1 MDMDKSPVDESFRL
15 GTTVFEIM
23 LEDPNLQVAG
33 TIVIIDLADLT
44 IVQQARLI
52 SPSLAW
58 HLSNII
64 QVWRGRVQYEIDAC
78 YVILELEILIMFK
91 NKFERL
97 FRRTCN

>member
-1 MDMDKSPVDESFRL
+1 MDMDRSPVDESFRL
-15 GTTVFEIM
+15 GTTVFEVM
-23 LEDPNLQVAG
+23 LEDPNLQVVG

-64 QVWRGRVQYEIDAC
+64 QVLGVEWEGGWHLSI
-78 YVILELEILIMFK
+78 
-91 NKFERL
+91 
-97 FRRTCN
+97 